1 MSYEL
6 VEGDCA
12 KVMEKMEDDS
22 VDSIVT
28 DPPYGLSF
36 MAKRWDYD
44 VPSTET
50 WKEAFR
56 VLKPGGHL
64 LAFSGSRTYHRM
76 VVNIEDAGFEI
87 RDQIMWL
94 YGSGFPKSLNVSRA
108 IDKAAG
114 AEREVI
120 GQNKNARET
129 RSDKYNTGRGFGVN
143 PHLTAP
149 ASPEAAYWGGWGT
162 ALKPAHEPIVVA
174 RKPLKG
180 TVAENV
186 LEHGTGGINIDG
198 CRIGTDDEP
207 RLGNTD
213 MSDCEQIA
221 FGKGWQKSGTT
232 PPEGRWPA
240 NVILDEEAGAM
251 LDEQTG
257 CLKSGKPTVVK
268 LGMNS
273 GAAFGAESR
282 KPGTPL
288 VGYGD
293 QGGASRFFYCPKAN
307 QAERNKGC
315 EKLPLKMNLNATYGM
330 QSDEGLEWN
339 GRNPENRTREQ
350 RNNHPTVKPVDLMKY
365 LCRLVTPPGGVVLDP
380 FMGSGT
386 TGIAAC
392 VEGFDF
398 IGIEMDADYI
408 EIARHRIETWVEE
421 KEEQVREERAQK
433 SIFDW

>member
-36 MAKRWDYD
+36 MAKQWDYD

-56 VLKPGGHL
+56 VLRPGGHL

-94 YGSGFPKSLNVSRA
+94 YGEGFPKSHNVA
-108 IDKAAG
+108 
-114 AEREVI
+114 
-120 GQNKNARET
+120 N
-129 RSDKYNTGRGFGVN
+129 
-143 PHLTAP
+143 
-149 ASPEAAYWGGWGT
+149 GWGT

-174 RKPLKG
+174 RKPLIG

-186 LEHGTGGINIDG
+186 LEHGTGAMNIDG
-198 CRIGTDDEP
+198 CRVTTNGERPKGSGKRSIPIVGDQRTGAA
-207 RLGNTD
+207 LGMYGPGGND
-213 MSDCEQIA
+213 GNE
-221 FGKGWQKSGTT
+221 T
-232 PPEGRWPA
+232 PEAGRWPA
-240 NVILDEEAGAM
+240 NIILDEEAGAM
-251 LDEQTG
+251 LGDE
-257 CLKSGKPTVVK
+257 
-268 LGMNS
+268 
-273 GAAFGAESR
+273 
-282 KPGTPL
+282 
-288 VGYGD
+288 
-293 QGGASRFFYCPKAN
+293 SRFFYCPKAN
-307 QAERNKGC
+307 QTERNKGC
-315 EKLPLKMNLNATYGM
+315 EKLPLKTNLNATYGM

-365 LCRLVTPPGGVVLDP
+365 LCRLVTSPGGVVLDP

-398 IGIEMDADYI
+398 IGIEMEADYI